1 MPIVKTIL
9 FSISQD
15 SEKHAALLLG
25 TTRSAAVSLEKPKDS
40 AKKMVLYGRQLTHF
54 IEKSKRK
61 EISNW
66 AVLQLSE
73 KLEVFED
80 T

>member
-25 TTRSAAVSLEKPKDS
+25 TTRSVAVSLEKPKDS
-40 AKKMVLYGRQLTHF
+40 AKKMGAVWQTVDTFHRE
-54 IEKSKRK
+54 IEKKR
-61 EISNW
+61 N
-66 AVLQLSE
+66 
-73 KLEVFED
+73 
-80 T
+80 